1 MFILYAMLYTYDL
14 MFNLHAT
21 YSLVQT
27 IVKFSGNS
35 SLEVATE
42 WIVEHE
48 NDYNIDEMP
57 LV

>member
-1 MFILYAMLYTYDL
+1 MQYIHL
-14 MFNLHAT
+14 
-21 YSLVQT
+21 QT
-27 IVKFSGNS
+27 IVTFSGNS

-48 NDYNIDEMP
+48 NDSNIDEMP